1 MIVSRTPFR
10 ISLFGGG
17 TDYPTW
23 FREHGGS
30 VIGTAIDKYCYISV
44 RRLPPFFEHK
54 SKIIY
59 SKVELVKDLAEIEHP
74 AVRGILSEL
83 GVTDGVE
90 IHHDADLPAR
100 SGLGS
105 SSSFTVGLLNALYA
119 LNGRMISKRDLGRQA
134 IRIEQ
139 EVLKEDVGCQD
150 QLWASYGGFNR
161 FDFHPDGNFSVV
173 PFILPPARRAELAQS
188 LMLFFTGF
196 SRFAT
201 DFAQDQIKNM
211 KSRKNQLRMIRSLV
225 DSAADILLDPKTPLR
240 ELGELMHQSWQ
251 IKREL
256 ADSVS
261 NSQID
266 DIYDAGRDAGAVG
279 GKLLGAGGGG
289 FMVLLVDPEKRSL
302 VRERLRKLIHVN
314 VGFDSDGSKI
324 IVYQPDEILEANY
337 NECARLPIVESGRL
351 ALCSEHDQAIDEV
364 VDMRE

>member
-1 MIVSRTPFR
+1 MIISRTPFR

-23 FREHGGS
+23 FREHGGA

-54 SKIIY
+54 SKIVY
-59 SKVELVKDLAEIEHP
+59 SKVELVKEASEIEHP
-74 AVRGILSEL
+74 AVRGILTEMGIDQGL
-83 GVTDGVE
+83 E

-105 SSSFTVGLLNALYA
+105 SSAFTVGLLNALNA
-119 LNGRMISKRDLGRQA
+119 LNARMVSKRDLGREA

-139 EVLKEDVGCQD
+139 DVLKEDVGCQD
-150 QLWASYGGFNR
+150 QLWAAYGGFNR
-161 FDFHPDGNFSVV
+161 IDFHQDGTFSVM
-173 PFILPPARRAELAQS
+173 PFILPPERRAELSQS
-188 LMLFFTGF
+188 LMMFFTGF

-201 DFAQDQIKNM
+201 DFARDQIKNM
-211 KSRKNQLRMIRSLV
+211 DSRKNQLRMIRSLV

-240 ELGELMHQSWQ
+240 ELGELMHQSWR

-256 ADSVS
+256 APSVS
-261 NSQID
+261 NSHID
-266 DIYDAGRDAGAVG
+266 DIYEAGRDAGAVG

-289 FMVLLVDPEKRSL
+289 FMVLLVDPERRGQ

-314 VGFDSDGSKI
+314 VGFDTDGSKI
-324 IVYQPDEILEANY
+324 VIYQPEEI
-337 NECARLPIVESGRL
+337 
-351 ALCSEHDQAIDEV
+351 
-364 VDMRE
+364 

>member
-1 MIVSRTPFR
+1 MIISRTPFR

-17 TDYPTW
+17 TDYPAW
-23 FREHGGS
+23 FMEHGGS

-54 SKIIY
+54 SKIVY
-59 SKVELVKDLAEIEHP
+59 SKVELVKDISEIEHP
-74 AVRGILSEL
+74 AVRGILSDM
-83 GVTDGVE
+83 GVKEGLE

-119 LNGRMISKRDLGRQA
+119 FNSRMISKRDLGREA

-150 QLWASYGGFNR
+150 QLWAAYGGFNR
-161 FDFHPDGNFSVV
+161 IDFHPDRTFAVA
-173 PFILPPARRAELAQS
+173 PFIMPAARRVELAQS

-196 SRFAT
+196 SRYAS

-211 KSRKNQLRMIRSLV
+211 NNRKNQLRMLRGLV
-225 DSAADILLDPKTPLR
+225 DSAADILLDPKSPLR

-251 IKREL
+251 LKREL

-261 NSQID
+261 NLQID
-266 DIYDAGRDAGAVG
+266 EIYEAGRKAGAIG

-289 FMVLLVDPEKRSL
+289 FMVLLVDPEKRNQ
-302 VRERLRKLIHVN
+302 VRERLKRLIHVN
-314 VGFDSDGSKI
+314 VGFDNEGSKI
-324 IVYQPDEILEANY
+324 IIYQPDETQSQ
-337 NECARLPIVESGRL
+337 SGL
-351 ALCSEHDQAIDEV
+351 V
-364 VDMRE
+364 

>member
-1 MIVSRTPFR
+1 MIISRTPFR

-23 FREHGGS
+23 FREHGGA

-54 SKIIY
+54 SKIVY
-59 SKVELVKDLAEIEHP
+59 SRVELVKDASEIEHP
-74 AVRGILSEL
+74 AVRGVL
-83 GVTDGVE
+83 TDMGIADGLE

-105 SSSFTVGLLNALYA
+105 SSSFTVGLLNALNA
-119 LNGRMISKRDLGRQA
+119 LQAKMISKRDLGREA

-139 EVLKEDVGCQD
+139 DVLKEDVGCQD
-150 QLWASYGGFNR
+150 QIWAAYGGFNR
-161 FDFHPDGNFSVV
+161 IDFHPDGSFSVL

-196 SRFAT
+196 SRFAS
-201 DFAQDQIKNM
+201 DFAGDQIKNM
-211 KSRKNQLRMIRSLV
+211 NSRKNQLRMIRSLV
-225 DSAADILLDPKTPLR
+225 DSAADILLDAKAPLR
-240 ELGELMHQSWQ
+240 ELGELLHQSWL

-256 ADSVS
+256 ATSVS

-266 DIYDAGRDAGAVG
+266 EIYEAGRDAGAVG

-289 FMVLLVDPEKRSL
+289 FMVLVVDPEKRAA
-302 VRERLRKLIHVN
+302 VRERLKKLVHVN
-314 VGFDSDGSKI
+314 VGFDNDGSKI
-324 IVYQPDEILEANY
+324 VIYQPDDI
-337 NECARLPIVESGRL
+337 
-351 ALCSEHDQAIDEV
+351 
-364 VDMRE
+364 

>member
-1 MIVSRTPFR
+1 MIISRTPFR

-23 FREHGGS
+23 FKEHGGS

-54 SKIIY
+54 SKIVY
-59 SKVELVKDLAEIEHP
+59 SRVELVNEILQIEHP
-74 AVRGILSEL
+74 AVRAILTEMSVKEGL
-83 GVTDGVE
+83 E

-119 LNGRMISKRDLGRQA
+119 LNSRMISKRDLGREA

-139 EVLKEDVGCQD
+139 DVLKEDVGCQD
-150 QLWASYGGFNR
+150 QLWAAYGGFNR
-161 FDFHPDGNFSVV
+161 IDFHPDGTFAVA
-173 PFILPPARRAELAQS
+173 PFILPAARRAELAQS

-196 SRFAT
+196 SRFAS

-211 KSRKNQLRMIRSLV
+211 NGRKNQLRMIRSLV
-225 DSAADILLDPKTPLR
+225 DSAADILLDPKCPLR

-251 IKREL
+251 LKREL

-261 NSQID
+261 NSHID
-266 DIYDAGRDAGAVG
+266 EIYQAGREAGAVG

-289 FMVLLVDPEKRSL
+289 FMVLLVDPEQRNQ
-302 VRERLRKLIHVN
+302 VRERLKKLIHVN
-314 VGFDSDGSKI
+314 VGFDSEGSKI
-324 IVYQPDEILEANY
+324 IIYQPDEA
-337 NECARLPIVESGRL
+337 
-351 ALCSEHDQAIDEV
+351 
-364 VDMRE
+364 